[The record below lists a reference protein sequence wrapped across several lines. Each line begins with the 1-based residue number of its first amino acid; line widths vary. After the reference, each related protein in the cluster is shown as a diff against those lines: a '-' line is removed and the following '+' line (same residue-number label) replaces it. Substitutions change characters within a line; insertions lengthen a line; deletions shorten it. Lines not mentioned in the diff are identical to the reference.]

1 MGAGKVEEALQ
12 IGLPNI
18 ANWRASYSLL
28 LACAGHRPFPE
39 IATLASSVQP
49 EEDPED
55 NYFLAAH
62 LAYCGQTEAALK
74 MLRRAIGGNY
84 CSYPAMDSDPLF
96 ANFRRKPEFAE
107 IRSAA
112 IGCQKKF
119 LAERG
124 QNAQ

>member
-1 MGAGKVEEALQ
+1 VGEGKEEEALQ
-12 IGLPNI
+12 VGPPNI
-18 ANWRASYSLL
+18 ANLRTSYSLL
-28 LACAGHRPFPE
+28 LACAGHRPLPE

-55 NYFLAAH
+55 NYFSAAR
-62 LAYCGQTEAALK
+62 LAYCGQTEAAIQ

-84 CSYPAMDSDPLF
+84 CSYPAMDSDPLL
-96 ANFRRKPEFAE
+96 AKLRRKPEFAE
-107 IRSAA
+107 VRSAA
-112 IGCQKKF
+112 IGCQNKF